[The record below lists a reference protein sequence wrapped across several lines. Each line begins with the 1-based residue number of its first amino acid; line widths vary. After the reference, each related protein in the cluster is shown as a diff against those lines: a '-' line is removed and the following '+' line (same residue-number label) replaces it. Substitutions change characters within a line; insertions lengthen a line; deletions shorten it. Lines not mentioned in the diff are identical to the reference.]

1 MHFSLP
7 ENTVFQNFELSTV
20 SSMRTGG
27 RAAYALF
34 PENKEMLKD
43 AFFEAKES
51 GLSVVLAGGT
61 SNLLF
66 PDDAS
71 RLCVIFTKRMTS
83 PLTFD
88 RTLVTAGCGVM
99 LPYLSKEAAKRG
111 LSGLEFACGIPGT
124 IGGALFMNAGA
135 YGGETGQIVKD
146 VTVLSKKD
154 GTFSRLS
161 ASDCAFSYRHT
172 IFSENRDLC
181 AVEATFSLR
190 EGNEEEITARCREL
204 LASRREKQPL
214 EYPSCGSTF
223 KRPEGHFAGKLIED
237 CGLKG
242 FSIGGASVSEKHAG
256 FLINRGGATSGDV
269 LSLIRA
275 VREHVFEKTGVML
288 EPEVEIIKG

>member
-7 ENTVFQNFELSTV
+7 ENTVFQNFELSAV

-34 PENKEMLKD
+34 PENKEMLRD

-124 IGGALFMNAGA
+124 VGGALFMNAGA

-161 ASDCAFSYRHT
+161 ASDCAFSYRYT

-214 EYPSCGSTF
+214 EYPSCGSIF

-275 VREHVFEKTGVML
+275 VRERVFEKTGVML

>member
-7 ENTVFQNFELSTV
+7 ENTVFQNFELSAV

-34 PENKEMLKD
+34 PENKEMLRD

-124 IGGALFMNAGA
+124 VGGALFMNAGA

-161 ASDCAFSYRHT
+161 AADCAFSYRHT

-275 VREHVFEKTGVML
+275 VRERVFEKTGVML

>member
-7 ENTVFQNFELSTV
+7 ENAVFQNFDLSAV

-34 PENKEMLKD
+34 PENKEMLRD

-124 IGGALFMNAGA
+124 VGGALFMNAGA

-161 ASDCAFSYRHT
+161 AADCEFSYRHT

-223 KRPEGHFAGKLIED
+223 KRPEGNFAGKLIED

-269 LSLIRA
+269 LSLMRA
-275 VREHVFEKTGVML
+275 VRERVFEKTGVML
-288 EPEVEIIKG
+288 EPEVEIIEG